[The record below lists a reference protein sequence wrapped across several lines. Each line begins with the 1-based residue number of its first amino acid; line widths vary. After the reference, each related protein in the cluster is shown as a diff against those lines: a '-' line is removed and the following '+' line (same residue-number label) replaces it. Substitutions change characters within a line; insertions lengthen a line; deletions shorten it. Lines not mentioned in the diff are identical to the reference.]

1 MSVCPFVHPYYTISR
16 WYFRIS
22 ILCSLIKVQN
32 LFLLLRMVQ
41 FSEKIHKIFLAQTF
55 LTRGFPGPNF
65 FKLSLPGGLR
75 IFQTFA
81 SLLNLANIWR
91 PWSGLPFEGIHLWY
105 CVLLKPTLSCPL
117 FIKFTQD
124 KVNRVKYKPNKDFF
138 KLFSYQLLFK
148 LFLEPN
154 IFSAAGSFYIWP
166 DLCSMVRTISATIV
180 FSGKTICQKLH
191 LLRKNTCQ
199 KCRKLVYVI

>member
-1 MSVCPFVHPYYTISR
+1 MR
-16 WYFRIS
+16 KS
-22 ILCSLIKVQN
+22 IKYLWPK
-32 LFLLLRMVQ
+32 LFWPVA
-41 FSEKIHKIFLAQTF
+41 FPAQT
-55 LTRGFPGPNF
+55 
-65 FKLSLPGGLR
+65 LSNSAYLAACASSGR
-75 IFQTFA
+75 TFA

-124 KVNRVKYKPNKDFF
+124 KVNRVKYKHNKDFF

-154 IFSAAGSFYIWP
+154 IFSAAGFFYIWP

-199 KCRKLVYVI
+199 KCKKLVYVIKTVEAKKYGWK